1 MSNKIGVELKID
13 VTKID
18 KSRIYNGQKGKY
30 LAMTVFIDPDNAGQ
44 YGDHGM
50 ITHAKIEGEQ
60 KTPEHLPI
68 LGNAKVFWRDSGAQN
83 SNQAPQQQKTPYQQ
97 GVQAAQPQKT
107 YESAPAM
114 DDFEN
119 SDIPF

>member
-30 LAMTVFIDPDNAGQ
+30 LAMTVFIDPDNPGQ

-68 LGNAKVFWRDSGAQN
+68 LGNAKVFWRDTNQVAQQAVQQSPYHQGA
-83 SNQAPQQQKTPYQQ
+83 
-97 GVQAAQPQKT
+97 QAAQP
-107 YESAPAM
+107 APAM
-114 DDFEN
+114 DSFDD
-119 SDIPF
+119 DIPF